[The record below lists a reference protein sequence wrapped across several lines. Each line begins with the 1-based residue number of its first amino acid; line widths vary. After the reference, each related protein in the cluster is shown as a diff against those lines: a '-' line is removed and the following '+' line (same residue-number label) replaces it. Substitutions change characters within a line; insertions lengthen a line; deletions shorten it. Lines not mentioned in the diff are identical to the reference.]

1 LGNFEYIEAD
11 KEIYRKCITK
21 RKQYTKSK
29 KTPLTHRCYANWLAS
44 TIFRPNACS
53 IFFGALFADN
63 YLYYM
68 EGTMGSI
75 CPQAEI
81 NINKKYTEKHKN

>member
-1 LGNFEYIEAD
+1 MQIGLPVPSFA
-11 KEIYRKCITK
+11 
-21 RKQYTKSK
+21 QM
-29 KTPLTHRCYANWLAS
+29 LAVLS
-44 TIFRPNACS
+44 LELF
-53 IFFGALFADN
+53 FADS

-81 NINKKYTEKHKN
+81 NINKE

>member
-1 LGNFEYIEAD
+1 MVDYI
-11 KEIYRKCITK
+11 
-21 RKQYTKSK
+21 
-29 KTPLTHRCYANWLAS
+29 
-44 TIFRPNACS
+44 
-53 IFFGALFADN
+53 FGQVMTRDRFLHILRFLHFADN

-81 NINKKYTEKHKN
+81 NINKK

>member
-1 LGNFEYIEAD
+1 MQIGF
-11 KEIYRKCITK
+11 
-21 RKQYTKSK
+21 
-29 KTPLTHRCYANWLAS
+29 AS

-53 IFFGALFADN
+53 TFFGALFADN

-81 NINKKYTEKHKN
+81 KKNKK

>member
-1 LGNFEYIEAD
+1 MVPD
-11 KEIYRKCITK
+11 
-21 RKQYTKSK
+21 
-29 KTPLTHRCYANWLAS
+29 
-44 TIFRPNACS
+44 
-53 IFFGALFADN
+53 

-81 NINKKYTEKHKN
+81 NINKK